1 MAQTVDPSPPGLLT
15 GAGFSVILRGF
26 SAIDRYLEKPPLPFI
41 FIETDAGL
49 QDLAR
54 IFGEL
59 RFPGVELAD
68 AAVTEGGSDYYF
80 RCLDGEERAGPQGG
94 ALCRAQGSAL
104 LSFGLDWGTGRFLD
118 PYGVYPLLREFRG
131 RPFTGTE
138 ADTWKKAS
146 DTGDTVKFAAIIPAR
161 LPADAALVL
170 ARYDPQTEVGTAEWP
185 VGLPFGPEEQRILL
199 MGLLL
204 SQKPEKG
211 LQFLKNSGFVDE
223 FWPELAHLDDVDHSK
238 EFHPEGNVW
247 NHTLETFQHRKPLA
261 GGGYDLRLSLGLLL
275 HDIGKP
281 LAEASGARRF
291 DGHAELGA
299 RAASRFLERL
309 GFDQSLRD
317 DIYYLVKNHMLP
329 AALKRLPLTR
339 TQEIMESSL
348 FPTLMELY
356 RCDESSSF
364 KGLDGYYENS
374 SAYQAYL
381 RYRRNPYRSA
391 DGKILG
397 KGRGR

>member
-1 MAQTVDPSPPGLLT
+1 MVQTDDPSPPGLLA

-41 FIETDAGL
+41 FIETNAGL

-54 IFGEL
+54 VFGEL

-68 AAVTEGGSDYYF
+68 AAVSDGGFDYYF
-80 RCLDGEERAGPQGG
+80 RCLDGEIGPEMRQRRGTF
-94 ALCRAQGSAL
+94 AL

-118 PYGVYPLLREFRG
+118 PCGVYPLLREFRG
-131 RPFTGTE
+131 RPFAGAE
-138 ADTWKKAS
+138 ANIEANIWKKAL
-146 DTGDTVKFAAIIPAR
+146 DVGMPTGT
-161 LPADAALVL
+161 ALIL
-170 ARYDPQTEVGTAEWP
+170 ARYDPQTSVEPGEWLEGR
-185 VGLPFGPEEQRILL
+185 VFGPEEQRVLL

-204 SQKPEKG
+204 SQKPERA
-211 LQFLKNSGFVDE
+211 LQFLKDAGFVDE
-223 FWPELAHLDDVDHSK
+223 FWPELARLDNVDHSK

-247 NHTLETFQHRKPLA
+247 SHTLETFQHRKPLA

-281 LAEASGARRF
+281 LAETSGARRF

-299 RAASRFLERL
+299 KAASRFLERL
-309 GFDQSLRD
+309 GFDISFRD

-339 TQEIMESSL
+339 TQEIMESVL

-374 SAYQAYL
+374 AAYQAYL

-397 KGRGR
+397 KRGQRR